1 MITQKAPKRSC
12 PERCRSLA
20 ALVTPGAVTLEP
32 CCNLGSGRRTSS
44 PDPSLCLTF
53 WAHERL
59 LNKGLSQRLG
69 VSPLVT
75 LLPME
80 LGQEHVGEGTEAWVS
95 S

>member
-1 MITQKAPKRSC
+1 M
-12 PERCRSLA
+12 
-20 ALVTPGAVTLEP
+20 TPDAVTLDL
-32 CCNLGSGRRTSS
+32 CCNVGSGRRTSS

-69 VSPLVT
+69 VSLLVT
-75 LLPME
+75 LLPMK